1 MNTTHPPE
9 LPGLLRPT
17 GPEVDCDVAVIGAG
31 MGGATLAYALRDSG
45 ARVLV
50 VERGDFLPRE
60 AANWSP
66 HAVFTERR
74 YRNAEHWYDA
84 DTGRRFQPNVHYCVG
99 GNTKV
104 FGATL
109 PRFREADFGP
119 VEHAEGISPAW
130 PFSYAELEPYYAAAE
145 RLYRVH
151 GTSGKDPTEPWRS
164 GGFPYPAVP
173 HEPAVAALAD
183 ALRAQGLAPFDLPTG
198 IDLRPGGAC
207 VRCATCD
214 GFPCLLDAKSDADV
228 CALRPALASGNVS
241 LLTRTTVTGL
251 LADPPG
257 RRVTAAAARR
267 DGTELRIRADR
278 YVLACGAVN
287 TAALLLRSRTGRP
300 EGLANSSGQVGR
312 RYMAHHST
320 FLVAADPRRT
330 GRTVFQKTL
339 GLNDWYLANGARG
352 PLGNVQTL
360 GKLQPATARGLH
372 PRLPGP
378 ALEFLTR
385 HSVDLYLTSEDLP
398 DPGNR
403 VTVGPSGAI
412 RIARRPANLAP
423 HRELVR
429 RTARMMRRAGYPLVS
444 ARRMGID
451 VTSHQCGTATAG
463 TDPATSVVDPGCKAH
478 DLDNLWV
485 ADSSWFPSSA
495 AVNPGLTI
503 AANALRVAD
512 GLLPRMPGSVRAHAD
527 GPAGTVQGGPR

>member
-1 MNTTHPPE
+1 MTTGHHPD
-9 LPGLLRPT
+9 LPGLLRPS
-17 GPEVDCDVAVIGAG
+17 GPEVDCDIAVIGAG

-66 HAVFTERR
+66 HAVFSQRR

-84 DTGRRFQPNVHYCVG
+84 GTGRRFQPGVHYYVG

-119 VEHAEGISPAW
+119 VRHPEGVSRAW
-130 PFSYAELEPYYAAAE
+130 PFSYAELEPYYAEAE
-145 RLYRVH
+145 RIYRVH
-151 GTSGKDPTEPWRS
+151 GTAGQDPTEPWRS
-164 GGFPYPAVP
+164 AGFPYPAVP
-173 HEPAVAALAD
+173 HEPAVATLAD

-251 LADPPG
+251 RTDPPG
-257 RRVTAAAARR
+257 RRVTLAAARH

-287 TAALLLRSRTGRP
+287 TAALLLHSRTGRP

-312 RYMAHHST
+312 NYMVHNST
-320 FLVAADPRRT
+320 FLVAVDPRRPS
-330 GRTVFQKTL
+330 GTVFQKTL
-339 GLNDWYLANGARG
+339 GLNDWYLANGAHG

-360 GKLQPATARGLH
+360 GKLGPVTARGLRPH
-372 PRLPGP
+372 LPT
-378 ALEFLTR
+378 AVLDFLTR

-398 DPGNR
+398 APDNR

-412 RIARRPANLAP
+412 RVGWRPVNLAP

-451 VTSHQCGTATAG
+451 VTSHQCGTAVAG

-478 DLDNLWV
+478 DLANLWI

-512 GLLPRMPGSVRAHAD
+512 GLLPRTPPGAGSARTAR
-527 GPAGTVQGGPR
+527 PAP